1 MFVTPLE
8 NIFLLL
14 LVQFVISLHLKSSH
28 ITEVSDH
35 ISVMF
40 YILMYGTSLQL
51 CDDAGGP
58 YNLTEP

>member
-8 NIFLLL
+8 NIFLKL
-14 LVQFVISLHLKSSH
+14 FSLHLKSSH
-28 ITEVSDH
+28 LTEVSDH
-35 ISVMF
+35 VSVMF

-58 YNLTEP
+58 CNFTEP